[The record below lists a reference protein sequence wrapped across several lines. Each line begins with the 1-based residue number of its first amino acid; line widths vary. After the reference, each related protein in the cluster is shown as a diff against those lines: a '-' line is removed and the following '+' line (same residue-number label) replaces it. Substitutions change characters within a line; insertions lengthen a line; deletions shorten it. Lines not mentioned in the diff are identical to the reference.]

1 MEIAYR
7 IYPLPNGTIYTEKE
21 IQTID
26 DVVELFDYCQILE
39 ANISKVGWNYLIE
52 TFGMSELYEANNKS
66 GWFDCA
72 CIEEFEESIATE
84 MDKD

>member
-1 MEIAYR
+1 M
-7 IYPLPNGTIYTEKE
+7 
-21 IQTID
+21 
-26 DVVELFDYCQILE
+26 LFDY
-39 ANISKVGWNYLIE
+39 LIE
-52 TFGMSELYEANNKS
+52 KFGMSELYEANNKS